1 MSWLKDAIQ
10 ICDKSTWEFNK
21 KNCQQLFDEWN
32 KKEHSIS
39 QRAAMTLINRTRYT
53 FEVNT
58 DVHGG
63 QA

>member
-1 MSWLKDAIQ
+1 MLFKFVINQRGNSK
-10 ICDKSTWEFNK
+10 K